1 VIFAPKTFQVITTP
15 DSKYEVMEFGDA
27 ESRVVA
33 TFFREDE
40 ARSYARSRVAWQNV
54 LSWSHEMK
62 HTLPEDALP

>member
-1 VIFAPKTFQVITTP
+1 MFAQKTFRVIANP
-15 DSKYEVMEFGDA
+15 DGKYGVMEFVEN

>member
-1 VIFAPKTFQVITTP
+1 MLAPKTFEVITVQ
-15 DSKYEVMEFGDA
+15 DGKYGVMEFVED

-62 HTLPEDALP
+62 HTLPKDALP

>member
-1 VIFAPKTFQVITTP
+1 MLAPKTFEVITVQ
-15 DSKYEVMEFGDA
+15 DGKYGVMEFVED
-27 ESRVVA
+27 ECRVVA

-62 HTLPEDALP
+62 HTLPKDALP